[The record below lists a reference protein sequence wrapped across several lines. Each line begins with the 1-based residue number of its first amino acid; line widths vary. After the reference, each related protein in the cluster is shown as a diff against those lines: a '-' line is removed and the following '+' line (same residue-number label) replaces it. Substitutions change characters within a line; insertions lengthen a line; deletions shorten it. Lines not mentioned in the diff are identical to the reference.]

1 VTEDFIDVGKASDRL
16 KEEMFSNKKLQ
27 KLVLSLKALA
37 A

>member
-1 VTEDFIDVGKASDRL
+1 VTEDFIDVDKASDRL
-16 KEEMFSNKKLQ
+16 KEEIFSDKKLQ